1 MAENTKE
8 VKESKKRERDSLST
22 FYMLETMLG
31 VEDLVQKRD
40 TISPKVR
47 KGQIIAKIIFN

>member
-31 VEDLVQKRD
+31 VDDLV
-40 TISPKVR
+40 
-47 KGQIIAKIIFN
+47 